1 MLDIDEKIELSV
13 SDREEKEVT
22 VSVIIPCYNQGIY
35 LNETLDSVL
44 SQSHKQWECIIVNDG
59 STDQSES
66 IARAW
71 CKKDSRFKY
80 LSKLN
85 AGLPSARN
93 EGIAQAIGDYILPLD
108 ADDLIHKTYLQQALH
123 AFNNNKSLSLV
134 YCKAQKFGIENGQWE
149 LNKYDYKYLLVCNS
163 IFCSAIYRKT
173 DWSRIGGYDET
184 FKNGFEDW
192 DFWIRLLNSKS
203 LVYQIPKILFF
214 YRIKEL
220 SMYKNMK
227 LVDIESAKWK
237 IFQKNQVKYQ
247 EYFKSPSSVFEECTG
262 LKYENERLQNHIHNI
277 LSSKSYVIGNM
288 LLKPMSFLKR
298 VLKKSEP
305 FEK

>member
-1 MLDIDEKIELSV
+1 MFNIEEKISFSLS
-13 SDREEKEVT
+13 DPEEKKVT

-35 LNETLDSVL
+35 LNDTLNSVL
-44 SQSHKQWECIIVNDG
+44 NQSHTQWECIIVNDG

-66 IARAW
+66 TARAC

-93 EGIAQAIGDYILPLD
+93 EGIAQAIGEFILPLD
-108 ADDLIHKTYLQQALH
+108 ADDLIHKNYLQEALH
-123 AFNNNKSLSLV
+123 TFNNNKNLSLV
-134 YCKAQKFGIENGQWE
+134 YCKAQKFGTESGLWE
-149 LNKYDYKYLLVCNS
+149 LKEYDYKNLLICNS

-173 DWSRIGGYDET
+173 DWCRIGGYDET
-184 FKNGFEDW
+184 FKEGFEDW

-203 LVYQIPKILFF
+203 LVYQIPEILFF

-227 LVDIESAKWK
+227 VVDIESAKWK
-237 IFQKNQVKYQ
+237 IFQKNQDKYQ
-247 EYFKSPSSVFEECTG
+247 EYFKSPSSILEESKG
-262 LKYENERLQNHIHNI
+262 LKCEKERLEDHIKNI
-277 LSSKSYVIGNM
+277 LFSNSYRFGNM
-288 LLKPMSFLKR
+288 LLKPISFFKR
-298 VLKKSEP
+298 VLKSKSI
-305 FEK
+305 EKS